1 MKRSAPQSSKF
12 VLSCLAKIALPRGA
26 RALDA
31 PCGYGR
37 HTLALRDRGF
47 TVTAL
52 DIDPRRVAAL
62 SAELSREGSHGERS
76 KAEIADLEQG
86 NAVPARAFDV
96 ALVVDYA
103 SEAGIF
109 HVLAGVRLG
118 GYVVIE
124 TFRAIGGNWQEL
136 PAPGHLHSL
145 LAVEFDLLYYDERLT
160 GPTGSEAAS
169 VKCLARRRR
178 SESHL
183 GE

>member
-1 MKRSAPQSSKF
+1 MKRLAPQSSKF
-12 VLSCLAKIALPRGA
+12 VVSCLANIALPRGA
-26 RALDA
+26 KALDA

-52 DIDPRRVAAL
+52 DIDPRRVAAV
-62 SAELSREGSHGERS
+62 SAELSRKGYRGARS
-76 KAEIADLEQG
+76 KAEIADLEQA

-103 SEAGIF
+103 SEAGIC

-124 TFRAIGGNWQEL
+124 TFRAVGGNWQEL
-136 PAPGHLHSL
+136 PAPGQLRAL
-145 LAVEFDLLYYDERLT
+145 LENEFDLLRYDERPA
-160 GPTGSEAAS
+160 GPTGSEAAT
-169 VKCLARRRR
+169 VKCLARRHG
-178 SESHL
+178 SGAS
-183 GE
+183 